1 MKVFRKIVT
10 VLLIILLLFGLSVGI
25 YFLVKNGDNL
35 LPLETKNEV
44 IAITN
49 KGEELKAGNNYNI
62 PSAFAFACSDT
73 ASNKSLNLVASFK
86 PEYALDTVVDWGLFW
101 ENPNSPWASG
111 KVVFNYVSLDYKEE
125 KTNLCTVTYKMAFSE
140 RIIIKVSLR
149 SNPDNYT
156 ICTVDCMQVLEN
168 VINHFELNNDT
179 LASDVE
185 YCDGYY
191 KNKTSGMSEDTF
203 NSLYPH
209 TPSMSIRKYMKDNN
223 VIDLDRLSCSHPSL
237 YEACYILSYVDG
249 ITYMPYLSSNY
260 TIPYDLSDILDVKVD
275 VTLRGT
281 SKEECSVAGL
291 HPLDSGI
298 TFSSFEKKRT
308 GFYDPSAAG
317 SYNYEYYEASINDFS
332 EDILK
337 KLFTD
342 SLDMLFS
349 KIFNNGIRLSF
360 DIKTTLSFENSNK
373 TYTHV
378 FDFNSKCF
386 EVVVQ
391 DIVLDQENIVV

>member
-35 LPLETKNEV
+35 LPSETKNEV

-62 PSAFAFACSDT
+62 PSAFAFVCSDT

-111 KVVFNYVSLDYKEE
+111 KNVFNFVSVDYAEE
-125 KTNLCTVTYKMAFSE
+125 KTNLCTLTYKIAFSE
-140 RIIIKVSLR
+140 RIIIKCFLR

-156 ICTVDCMQVLEN
+156 VCTVDCMQVLES
-168 VINHFELNNDT
+168 VGNHFELNNDT

-191 KNKTSGMSEDTF
+191 KNKTSGMSEDVF

-209 TPSMSIRKYMKDNN
+209 KPSMSIRKYMKDNN
-223 VIDLDRLSCSHPSL
+223 VTDLDRLSCSDPLS
-237 YEACYILSYVDG
+237 YDACYILPYVDG
-249 ITYMPYLSSNY
+249 ITYMPHLSSNY
-260 TIPYDLSDILDVKVD
+260 TIPYILPDNLDVKVE
-275 VTLRGT
+275 VTLRES
-281 SKEECSVAGL
+281 SKDECIDAGL
-291 HPLDSGI
+291 HPLDSSI
-298 TFSSFEKKRT
+298 AFSSFEKKRT
-308 GFYDPSAAG
+308 GFYDPSAEG
-317 SYNYEYYEASINDFS
+317 SYNYEYYEARINDFS

-342 SLDMLFS
+342 SLDILFS
-349 KIFNNGIRLSF
+349 KMFNNGICLSF

-373 TYTHV
+373 TFTNV